1 MRQRHRSRASGPGA
15 EAGGARRGRAQ
26 GVRDRDRATAEP
38 AERGR
43 QADHPSQ
50 IPQSGWRD
58 ILLRTWRELGDD
70 HVSLIAAAVAFYGLL
85 ALFPA
90 IAALISIW
98 ALAFDPRQIEEQI
111 GTFSALLPPDAAAIV
126 KEQAHKVATAA
137 GGLSLGAAFGI
148 LLALYGAAK
157 GMNALIE
164 GLNIIYDEQEARG
177 FIKLNLVALG
187 LMLVVLVAMIGA
199 IGAIIV
205 VPIVLNTIG
214 LGPIAETL
222 LRILR
227 WPILFGVALIVL
239 AIIYRYG
246 PSRTPARWRWVSW
259 GAAVATAIWTL
270 GSIAFSIYVQNFGS
284 YNETYGSLGA
294 VAILLMWFWLSAF
307 IVLLGAELNSEMEHQ
322 TERDSTTGR
331 PKPLG
336 RRGAYVADHVGE
348 VP

>member
-1 MRQRHRSRASGPGA
+1 
-15 EAGGARRGRAQ
+15 
-26 GVRDRDRATAEP
+26 
-38 AERGR
+38 
-43 QADHPSQ
+43 
-50 IPQSGWRD
+50 
-58 ILLRTWRELGDD
+58 
-70 HVSLIAAAVAFYGLL
+70 VAFYGLL

-90 IAALISIW
+90 LAALISIW
-98 ALAFDPRQIEEQI
+98 ALAFDPLQIEQQI
-111 GTFSALLPPDAAAIV
+111 GTLSGLLPPDAAGLV
-126 KEQAHKVATAA
+126 KEQAHKVAASV
-137 GGLSLGAAFGI
+137 GGLSVGAALGI

-157 GMNALIE
+157 GLTALIE
-164 GLNIIYDEQEARG
+164 GLNIIYDEQEERG
-177 FIKLNLVALG
+177 FIRRNLLAFALLLVA
-187 LMLVVLVAMIGA
+187 LVAMIVA

-205 VPIVLNTIG
+205 APIVLNLIG
-214 LGPIAETL
+214 LGPVVETL
-222 LRILR
+222 LRLLR
-227 WPILFGVALIVL
+227 WPILFAVALVVL
-239 AIIYRYG
+239 AVIYRYG

-294 VAILLMWFWLSAF
+294 VVILLMWFWLSAF

-331 PKPLG
+331 EKPLG

>member
-1 MRQRHRSRASGPGA
+1 MRDRHRAQPPRL
-15 EAGGARRGRAQ
+15 GGGGLAARRNRRQQA
-26 GVRDRDRATAEP
+26 AAP

-43 QADHPSQ
+43 QADRPSQ
-50 IPQSGWRD
+50 IPTSGWRD

-90 IAALISIW
+90 IGALISIW
-98 ALAFDPRQIEEQI
+98 ALAFDPLQIEQQI
-111 GTFSALLPPDAAAIV
+111 GTLSGLLPPDAAAIV
-126 KEQAHKVATAA
+126 KEQAHKVATNAS
-137 GGLSLGAAFGI
+137 GLSLGAALGVA
-148 LLALYGAAK
+148 LALYGAAK
-157 GMNALIE
+157 GLRALIE
-164 GLNIIYDEQEARG
+164 GLNIIYDEQEGRG
-177 FIKLNLVALG
+177 FIRLNLIALT
-187 LMLVVLVAMIGA
+187 LMLVLIIAMLVAM
-199 IGAIIV
+199 GAIIV
-205 VPIVLNTIG
+205 APIVFNTIG
-214 LGPIAETL
+214 LGPVVETL

-227 WPILFGVALIVL
+227 WAILFGVALLVL

-246 PSRTPARWRWVSW
+246 PSRAQARWRWVSW
-259 GAAVATAIWTL
+259 GAAVATGVWTL

-294 VAILLMWFWLSAF
+294 VVILLMWFWLSAF

-331 PKPLG
+331 EEPLG

>member
-1 MRQRHRSRASGPGA
+1 MR
-15 EAGGARRGRAQ
+15 ARRRPAPISAR
-26 GVRDRDRATAEP
+26 RDNEARTAEP

-43 QADHPSQ
+43 RADHPGQ
-50 IPQSGWRD
+50 IPALGWRD
-58 ILLRTWRELGDD
+58 ILLRTWNELGDD

-98 ALAFDPRQIEEQI
+98 ALALDPLQIEQQI
-111 GTFSALLPPDAAAIV
+111 GTFSGLLPPEAAAIV
-126 KEQAHKVATAA
+126 KQQAHQVAANA
-137 GGLSLGAAFGI
+137 GGLSLAAALGI

-157 GMNALIE
+157 GLTALIE
-164 GLNIIYDEQEARG
+164 GLNIIYDEREERG
-177 FIKLNLVALG
+177 FIRRNLLAFAL
-187 LMLVVLVAMIGA
+187 LLVVIVAMIVA
-199 IGAIIV
+199 VGAIIV
-205 VPIVLNTIG
+205 APIVFNLIG
-214 LGPIAETL
+214 LGPVVETL
-222 LRILR
+222 LRLLR

-239 AIIYRYG
+239 AILYRYG
-246 PSRTPARWRWVSW
+246 PSRAEARWRWVSW
-259 GAAVATAIWTL
+259 GAAIATAVWTL

-294 VAILLMWFWLSAF
+294 VVVLLMWFWLSAF

-331 PKPLG
+331 EKPLG

>member
-1 MRQRHRSRASGPGA
+1 MRDRHRPRPPGSGA
-15 EAGGARRGRAQ
+15 EGSAARRNRRQQA
-26 GVRDRDRATAEP
+26 AAP

-43 QADHPSQ
+43 QADRPSQ
-50 IPQSGWRD
+50 IPTSGWRD

-90 IAALISIW
+90 IGALISIW
-98 ALAFDPRQIEEQI
+98 ALAFDPLQIEQQI
-111 GTFSALLPPDAAAIV
+111 GTLSGLLPPDAAAIV
-126 KEQAHKVATAA
+126 KEQAHKVATNAS
-137 GGLSLGAAFGI
+137 GLSLGAALGVA
-148 LLALYGAAK
+148 LALYGAAK
-157 GMNALIE
+157 GLRALIE
-164 GLNIIYDEQEARG
+164 GLNIIYDEQEGRG
-177 FIKLNLVALG
+177 FIRLNLIALT
-187 LMLVVLVAMIGA
+187 LMLVLIIAMLVAM
-199 IGAIIV
+199 GAIIV
-205 VPIVLNTIG
+205 APIVFNTIG
-214 LGPIAETL
+214 LGPVVETL

-227 WPILFGVALIVL
+227 WAILFGVALLVL

-246 PSRTPARWRWVSW
+246 PSRAQARWRWVSW
-259 GAAVATAIWTL
+259 GAAVATGVWTL

-294 VAILLMWFWLSAF
+294 VVILLMWFWLSAF

-331 PKPLG
+331 EGPLG